1 MAHQVQLQA
10 SYLQYEI
17 SDELSPSNVRTKSA
31 QPPDKARVCKVP
43 NSSGNF
49 ISLCDFTK
57 GLVNL
62 TLHDHGRSRS
72 QLKHV
77 ASTITGGEVCTYL
90 SCYVLRS
97 AASPLGTAAGFLL
110 LDEGHRVRL
119 PS

>member
-17 SDELSPSNVRTKSA
+17 SDELSSSNVRTKSA

-110 LDEGHRVRL
+110 LDEGH
-119 PS
+119 